1 MTDMQTPS
9 VNPGTQP
16 LITPAFHE
24 AVAGRLKESMQALE
38 PAASSGDPALR
49 ARLAE
54 IGARAQKLQVTAG
67 AAWQATE
74 ALSNMEQALSFAL
87 DTAREARDA
96 RSLPEAA
103 LAQMQKHVDL
113 AINTVDGLAAEA
125 AFGGRK
131 LFDGGMTLDA
141 GGKTLGLPKI
151 SSSSIGSSRARLSDA
166 ETLDV
171 EAASIDYSK
180 SVASA
185 GAGGPNSLSFW
196 ADGAVTVLEDG
207 IKQIERLRGGIEE
220 YRGGAINPAVND
232 IDVMMSNALATEPH
246 GADLEQIVALLAD
259 VKKDLGAEATSLA
272 APNGEGVI
280 KLLD

>member
-1 MTDMQTPS
+1 MTDMQTPR

-24 AVAGRLKESMQALE
+24 AVAGRLKESIQALE

-74 ALSNMEQALSFAL
+74 ALSNMGQALSFAL

-125 AFGGRK
+125 TSRRRSRGGFKGARRSAP
-131 LFDGGMTLDA
+131 LFDEATPEPLSV
-141 GGKTLGLPKI
+141 LR
-151 SSSSIGSSRARLSDA
+151 GSGSRSARYL
-166 ETLDV
+166 
-171 EAASIDYSK
+171 
-180 SVASA
+180 
-185 GAGGPNSLSFW
+185 SLSG
-196 ADGAVTVLEDG
+196 DTLRRVSPKPPSGA
-207 IKQIERLRGGIEE
+207 
-220 YRGGAINPAVND
+220 A
-232 IDVMMSNALATEPH
+232 
-246 GADLEQIVALLAD
+246 
-259 VKKDLGAEATSLA
+259 
-272 APNGEGVI
+272 GE
-280 KLLD
+280 